1 MKAEQAKALGVIKTG
16 GVGYTIDRFMEAE
29 KFIESELDQLNKYRA
44 CEDDNLYG
52 LTLDIIF
59 KAIKEGF
66 YFTDAFYAVP
76 QHVIPEGQ
84 TFIGLDLNEGCL
96 YVMWAS
102 QYEDSC
108 HVEQTFWFNEYG
120 TKWALTKEELKK

>member
-1 MKAEQAKALGVIKTG
+1 MKADQVRALCIVKSGGLGYELHKFLDAVKFLENELEELNNYRECEKDTSGV
-16 GVGYTIDRFMEAE
+16 
-29 KFIESELDQLNKYRA
+29 
-44 CEDDNLYG
+44 NLA
-52 LTLDIIF
+52 IVF

-120 TKWALTKEELKK
+120 TKWSLKKEDLKK